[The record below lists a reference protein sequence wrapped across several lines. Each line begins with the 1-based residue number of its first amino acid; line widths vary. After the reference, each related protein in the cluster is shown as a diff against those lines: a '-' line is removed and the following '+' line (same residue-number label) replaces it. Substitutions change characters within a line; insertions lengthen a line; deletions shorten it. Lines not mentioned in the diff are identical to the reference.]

1 MSVVKV
7 LIVDDEALAR
17 EVIKS
22 FLKEDSSMNLI
33 GECENGFEGLKA
45 IQDLSPDI
53 VFLDVQMPKLTGFE
67 LLELLDQPPAI
78 VFSTAYD
85 EYAIKAF
92 EQNAVDY
99 LLKPYSK
106 ERFLAA
112 LQKAKNRV
120 LSDDNEKPDMS
131 KLLSNQTPG
140 ENKLSRVVVKTGSKI
155 HIISVDK
162 IRYIEA
168 MDDYVRFHTAEG
180 KFLKQNTMKFYE
192 SQLPES
198 DFIRIHRSY
207 IIRVKEIARLEPMEK
222 DGHVVLLHDGTQ
234 LSVSRSGYGRLKEA
248 LGF

>member
-17 EVIKS
+17 EVIKA
-22 FLKEDSSMNLI
+22 FLKEDASVDVV
-33 GECENGFEGLKA
+33 GECDNGFEGLKA
-45 IQDLSPDI
+45 IQELSPDI

-67 LLELLDQPPAI
+67 LLELLDRPPEI

-85 EYAIKAF
+85 EFAIKAF

-106 ERFLAA
+106 ERFFVA
-112 LQKAKNRV
+112 LGKAKDRV
-120 LSDDNEKPDMS
+120 LSADKGKTDVS
-131 KLLSNQTPG
+131 KLVSNQPTG
-140 ENKLSRVVVKTGSKI
+140 ENRLSRVVVKTGSKI
-155 HIISVDK
+155 HIIATEK

-168 MDDYVRFHTAEG
+168 MDDYVRLHTIEG
-180 KFLKQNTMKFYE
+180 NFLKQNTMKFYE
-192 SQLPES
+192 SQLPEA
-198 DFIRIHRSY
+198 DFVRVHRSY
-207 IIRVKEIARLEPMEK
+207 IVRVKEIARLEPMEK
-222 DGHVVLLHDGTQ
+222 DSYVVLLHDGTQ